1 MLHIDD
7 FGHVSD
13 FIAHNKSE
21 QKIFSSIYLGH
32 NMTCDDMRYGVHML
46 AICIFL
52 SEDVC

>member
-13 FIAHNKSE
+13 FITYNKSE
-21 QKIFSSIYLGH
+21 QKIFSSISLGH
-32 NMTCDDMRYGVHML
+32 NMTYDNTRYGVHML